1 MVSSQVISSI
11 NVEPADEV
19 TIPTRS
25 VEPFYEEETGPDF
38 NDFPEMNDNDF
49 DAVQMQLLNAG
60 PKVRRT
66 SQARKKALDSSF
78 ELQSINLRASI
89 RDSENVIGLCSIN
102 GCEESALYRSPSSI
116 TGLKVCFAH
125 GESVSE
131 TFPDLID
138 AYGKPFKFEEK
149 SSDYLWVTIIDP
161 HSWRFEKKG
170 QNYQEKLLR

>member
-66 SQARKKALDSSF
+66 SQARKIFLNFSNSGTK
-78 ELQSINLRASI
+78 
-89 RDSENVIGLCSIN
+89 
-102 GCEESALYRSPSSI
+102 
-116 TGLKVCFAH
+116 
-125 GESVSE
+125 
-131 TFPDLID
+131 
-138 AYGKPFKFEEK
+138 
-149 SSDYLWVTIIDP
+149 
-161 HSWRFEKKG
+161 
-170 QNYQEKLLR
+170 